1 MDKNTASTLAQINI
15 ALACSAKVLLLFRKI
30 QYFFV
35 LWSKKPFH
43 SHISRAPKESCALL
57 SGGNVLKD
65 RRQIY
70 PCLKHYKPVSHG
82 DSLNYESALD
92 KFSSVCSFKGTPP
105 PPLPQRNGVVVEGK
119 NPQLKGARQLPLCTC
134 ILGGVSGCGD

>member
-1 MDKNTASTLAQINI
+1 MDKNPACTPAQINI
-15 ALACSAKVLLLFRKI
+15 ALACCAKVLLLFRKI

-35 LWSKKPFH
+35 LWSQKPFH
-43 SHISRAPKESCALL
+43 SRISRAPKESCALL

-70 PCLKHYKPVSHG
+70 PASLQHYKPVSHG

-92 KFSSVCSFKGTPP
+92 KFSSVCSFKEIPP
-105 PPLPQRNGVVVEGK
+105 PHHFP
-119 NPQLKGARQLPLCTC
+119 
-134 ILGGVSGCGD
+134 GGMG

>member
-35 LWSKKPFH
+35 LCSKKPFH

-70 PCLKHYKPVSHG
+70 PACLIHYKPVSHG

-92 KFSSVCSFKGTPP
+92 KFSSVCSFKETPP
-105 PPLPQRNGVVVEGK
+105 SPPSPEEWGGNGGEES
-119 NPQLKGARQLPLCTC
+119 AA
-134 ILGGVSGCGD
+134 